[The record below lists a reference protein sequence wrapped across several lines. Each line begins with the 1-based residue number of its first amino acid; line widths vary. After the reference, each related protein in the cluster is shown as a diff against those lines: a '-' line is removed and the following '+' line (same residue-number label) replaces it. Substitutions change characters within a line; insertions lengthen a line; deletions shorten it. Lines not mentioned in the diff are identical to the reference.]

1 MKTTFDVTIN
11 IDGNKVEVAMGFG
24 DNTQDKSAQLVE
36 MVSTAVTQMQQG
48 LAKQLRASN
57 MDLSDKLRLKAHGL
71 REEVDRLKDALLLVA
86 QVYELDDNDNN
97 IFPQKKDVIE
107 IMANSAGELLT
118 AADLLESI

>member
-11 IDGNKVEVAMGFG
+11 IDGNNVEVAMGFG

-48 LAKQLRASN
+48 LAKQLKASN
-57 MDLSDKLRLKAHGL
+57 MDLSDKLKLKAHGL

-86 QVYELDDNDNN
+86 QVYDFDDNDNN

>member
-24 DNTQDKSAQLVE
+24 DNAQDKSAHLVE
-36 MVSTAVTQMQQG
+36 MVGAAVTRMQQG
-48 LAKQLRASN
+48 LEKQLEAGN
-57 MDLSDKLRLKAHGL
+57 MDLSEKLKKKASGL
-71 REEVDRLKDALLLVA
+71 REQVDMLKEALLQVALV
-86 QVYELDDNDNN
+86 YDFDDNDNN
-97 IFPQKKDVIE
+97 IFPKKKDVIE